1 MLREF
6 EMGIREILRR
16 AEERGE
22 VSRGRLY
29 VVATPIGNLEDI
41 TLRALKVLRE
51 VDLIAAEDT
60 RHTRKL
66 LERYEIEK
74 RMVSYHEHNER
85 ERAERIVEE
94 LKSGKNVALVSD
106 SGTPAI
112 SDPGYVLIRRCVE
125 EGIDVVPI
133 PGPSAFLAALSV
145 SGLPVHRFIF
155 EGFLPYKSGR
165 RRNRLRRLAEE
176 EGTIIFYESPHRL
189 SKTLSDMLEILGNR
203 RVVIAR
209 ELTKVHEEIF
219 RGSIREALERF
230 CGGECKG
237 EFTILVEGKS
247 RRSKQ

>member
-1 MLREF
+1 MSS
-6 EMGIREILRR
+6 GK
-16 AEERGE
+16 
-22 VSRGRLY
+22 LY

-66 LERYEIEK
+66 LDRYRIK
-74 RMVSYHEHNER
+74 RRMMSYHEHNER
-85 ERAERIVEE
+85 ERAERIIKE

-106 SGTPAI
+106 SGTPAV

-125 EGIDVVPI
+125 EGIEAIPI

-145 SGLPVHRFIF
+145 SGLPVHRFVF
-155 EGFLPYKSGR
+155 EGFLPHKSGK
-165 RRNRLRRLAEE
+165 RRNKLRRLAEE

-189 SKTLSDMLEILGNR
+189 LKTLSDMLEILGDR

-230 CGGECKG
+230 STGEPRG

-247 RRSKQ
+247 SVDRTERRKDNGDDDN

>member
-1 MLREF
+1 
-6 EMGIREILRR
+6 
-16 AEERGE
+16 
-22 VSRGRLY
+22 VSEGVSHGKLY

-41 TLRALKVLRE
+41 TLRALRVLRE

-66 LERYEIEK
+66 LDRYKIKK

-85 ERAERIVEE
+85 ERAERIIED
-94 LKSGKNVALVSD
+94 LKSGMKVALVSD

-125 EGIDVVPI
+125 EGIEVIPI
-133 PGPSAFLAALSV
+133 PGPSALLAALSV

-155 EGFLPYKSGR
+155 EGFLPHKSGK
-165 RRNRLRRLAEE
+165 RRNRLRQLAGE

-189 SKTLSDMLEILGNR
+189 LKTLSDILEILGNR

-219 RGSIREALERF
+219 RGSIEEALERF
-230 CGGECKG
+230 GEGECRG
-237 EFTILVEGKS
+237 EFTILVEG
-247 RRSKQ
+247 RSHRFTE

>member
-1 MLREF
+1 MSE
-6 EMGIREILRR
+6 G
-16 AEERGE
+16 
-22 VSRGRLY
+22 VSHGKLY

-41 TLRALKVLRE
+41 TLRALRVLRE

-66 LERYEIEK
+66 LDRYKIKK

-85 ERAERIVEE
+85 ERAERIIED
-94 LKSGKNVALVSD
+94 LKSGMKVALVSD

-125 EGIDVVPI
+125 EGIEVIPI

-155 EGFLPYKSGR
+155 EGFLPHKSGK
-165 RRNRLRRLAEE
+165 RRNRLRQLAEE

-189 SKTLSDMLEILGNR
+189 LKTLSDILEILGNR

-219 RGSIREALERF
+219 RGSIEEALERF
-230 CGGECKG
+230 GIGKCKG
-237 EFTILVEGKS
+237 EFTILIEGKS
-247 RRSKQ
+247 